1 MLITLY
7 ECSPYPMETS
17 LFFCNILAILD
28 TIQLGEKLGGEII
41 VELECGN
48 TLFFLGQSLASL
60 RSCKLT

>member
-1 MLITLY
+1 
-7 ECSPYPMETS
+7 METS